1 MDKNL
6 NEKNL
11 DATELLNLKK
21 EIYYSV
27 QPVIDAQRKPKV
39 NLQWLFDIVYK
50 DKFN

>member
-11 DATELLNLKK
+11 DVTELLNLKK
-21 EIYYSV
+21 EIYNSV
-27 QPVIDAQRKPKV
+27 QPIIEAQSKPRV

-50 DKFN
+50 NKFN